1 MAERAPPASP
11 PLPQPDIRLHSE
23 SQGSFPQRPRG
34 MPQIEATF
42 DTEGKTFTTYED
54 TAVVMI
60 NKSEG
65 AWGPPQ
71 RWPQSTTVPPC
82 SHRQRHKPHQ
92 CYNQCYDVNG
102 VNGDSCSRGFVVW
115 TLDCSSAR
123 LSVDPN
129 DGVDASLAAKGR
141 PDRTTSAASMLTRK
155 STQCR
160 TLCISCP
167 DRSTAS
173 TARH

>member
-65 AWGPPQ
+65 AWGPSP
-71 RWPQSTTVPPC
+71 
-82 SHRQRHKPHQ
+82 
-92 CYNQCYDVNG
+92 
-102 VNGDSCSRGFVVW
+102 
-115 TLDCSSAR
+115 A
-123 LSVDPN
+123 
-129 DGVDASLAAKGR
+129 LAAV
-141 PDRTTSAASMLTRK
+141 DQDTTLQPPSA
-155 STQCR
+155 
-160 TLCISCP
+160 P
-167 DRSTAS
+167 
-173 TARH
+173 

>member
-1 MAERAPPASP
+1 MVSGPGRDKNLLGKPHWDGVPPA
-11 PLPQPDIRLHSE
+11 
-23 SQGSFPQRPRG
+23 PRG

-102 VNGDSCSRGFVVW
+102 VNGDSCSRGLRGVGP
-115 TLDCSSAR
+115 R
-123 LSVDPN
+123 LLIGQTFCGP
-129 DGVDASLAAKGR
+129 
-141 PDRTTSAASMLTRK
+141 
-155 STQCR
+155 
-160 TLCISCP
+160 
-167 DRSTAS
+167 
-173 TARH
+173 